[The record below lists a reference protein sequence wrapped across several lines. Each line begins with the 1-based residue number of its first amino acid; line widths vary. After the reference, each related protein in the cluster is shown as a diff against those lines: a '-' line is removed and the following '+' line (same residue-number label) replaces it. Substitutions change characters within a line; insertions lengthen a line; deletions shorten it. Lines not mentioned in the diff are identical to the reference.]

1 MPDLPPFLSDRLPA
15 TRREMPIGAAP
26 VGVGR
31 FAAFNATDHP
41 MTHSA
46 ANEHADA
53 AKEQVSQVRSLPHA
67 LRWLPGT
74 ITILLT
80 LMTLDYLFN
89 LGLLTVVTGL
99 ETQFYYAVVALLLPL
114 VYLLWPIRASGQDKP
129 VPWYDYVLF
138 LMTAIVG
145 GYFVVQAEPI
155 LERGWAFSAPEPAVW
170 FSYAYWLLILEAAR
184 RAGGWP
190 IALIV
195 AVFSCYPMVADVM
208 PGPIQAFPS
217 TPEQTAIYHTMSTES
232 IMGVPLQAF
241 AGLVIG
247 FLIFGVVL
255 QKTGGGAFFIN
266 LAFALLGH
274 VRGGPA
280 KVSIFASGLM
290 GSMSGSV
297 ITNVLTTGVLSIPA
311 MRRIGMGRSFAGG
324 VEACASTG
332 GVLMPP
338 VMGATAFVMAMF
350 LDVPYAAVALA
361 AAIPSVL
368 YFLGLFIQIDAYAA
382 RHNIKGLPKI
392 ELPSVSKTLKQGWYF
407 IFVFALLVW
416 MLLVM
421 QREAVAPFYATALL
435 LVMNQFS
442 KSHRWGW
449 KQVTDTLSSAAKLF
463 AELIAILAGV
473 GMLVGALSM
482 TGLSGTIAND
492 FIHLAGGSMPLLLI
506 MGALTSFVLGIGMT
520 VTAAY
525 IFLAVALAPA
535 LIQGG
540 GLDPMAVHMF
550 ILYWGMLSFITP
562 PVALGAFAA
571 ATVAG
576 ARPMETGLQAMRLG
590 SVIYFI
596 PFMFVLNPALIMQ
609 GSMMQIAMVF
619 FQAVLGIV
627 LFASAMQGYLI
638 GVGRLGHKP
647 VIESIIRT
655 LVLIAGLC
663 VALPGG
669 GPIPLSNLQLLT
681 VGVAAGLP
689 AVLLAR
695 WSQRRQRDADLGT
708 LTPH

>member
-1 MPDLPPFLSDRLPA
+1 
-15 TRREMPIGAAP
+15 
-26 VGVGR
+26 
-31 FAAFNATDHP
+31 
-41 MTHSA
+41 MTSVTPSVSSQQV
-46 ANEHADA
+46 
-53 AKEQVSQVRSLPHA
+53 KEKISQVRTLPKA
-67 LRWLPGT
+67 LQWIPGAVT
-74 ITILLT
+74 VALM

-89 LGLLTVVTGL
+89 IGWLRFVTGL

-114 VYLLWPIRASGQDKP
+114 VYLLWPIRSAVQDRP
-129 VPWYDYVLF
+129 VPWYDYL
-138 LMTAIVG
+138 LSAATLIVG
-145 GYFVVQAEPI
+145 GYFVYNADSI
-155 LERGWAFSAPEPAVW
+155 LERGWAFAAPDTAIMA
-170 FSYAYWLLILEAAR
+170 SYAYWLLIIEAAR

-190 IALIV
+190 IAVI
-195 AVFSCYPMVADVM
+195 AATFSLYPLVADIV

-217 TPEQTAIYHTMSTES
+217 SLEETAMYHTMSTES

-247 FLIFGVVL
+247 FLVFGVVL
-255 QKTGGGAFFIN
+255 QKSGGGKFFIN

-280 KVSIFASGLM
+280 KVSIFSSGLM

-297 ITNVLTTGVLSIPA
+297 ISNVLTTGVLSIPA

-350 LDVPYAAVALA
+350 LDVPYSAVALA
-361 AAIPSVL
+361 AVIPSIL

-382 RHNIKGLPKI
+382 RHGIKGLPSI
-392 ELPSVSKTLKQGWYF
+392 ELPSLWATLKEGWYF

-435 LVMNQFS
+435 LVLNQLS
-442 KSHRWGW
+442 KHNRWGW
-449 KQVTDTLSSAAKLF
+449 KDVGDTLSSAAKLF

-492 FIHLAGGSMPLLLI
+492 FINIAGGSVPLLLL

-576 ARPMETGLQAMRLG
+576 ARPMATGLQAMRLG

-596 PFMFVLNPALIMQ
+596 PFLFVLNPALIMQ
-609 GSMMQIAMVF
+609 GEPLQIILVF
-619 FQAVLGIV
+619 LQAVVGIV

-638 GVGRLGHKP
+638 GVGRLGSGTLQEI
-647 VIESIIRT
+647 VSRG
-655 LVLIAGLC
+655 LVLFAGLTL
-663 VALPGG
+663 ALPGG
-669 GPIPLSNLQLLT
+669 GMMPLSQLELL
-681 VGVAAGLP
+681 GISLGALLP
-689 AVLLAR
+689 AIVIAR
-695 WSQRRQRDADLGT
+695 LGRHPSAQHSAQLPSARDS
-708 LTPH
+708 

>member
-1 MPDLPPFLSDRLPA
+1 MNS
-15 TRREMPIGAAP
+15 T
-26 VGVGR
+26 
-31 FAAFNATDHP
+31 TDP
-41 MTHSA
+41 TGETK
-46 ANEHADA
+46 NLG
-53 AKEQVSQVRSLPHA
+53 EQVSKVRALPPA

-74 ITILLT
+74 LTVLLT
-80 LMTLDYLFN
+80 LLTLDYLFN

-114 VYLLWPIRASGQDKP
+114 VFLLWPALASGQDKP
-129 VPWYDYVLF
+129 VPWYDYLLF
-138 LMTAIVG
+138 IAAVAVS
-145 GYFVVQAEPI
+145 GYFVVQAETI
-155 LERGWAFSAPEPAVW
+155 LERGWGFDAPAQAVW
-170 FSYAYWLLILEAAR
+170 MSYAFWLLILEAAR

-190 IALIV
+190 IALI
-195 AVFSCYPMVADVM
+195 AALFSCYPMIADIV
-208 PGPIQAFPS
+208 PGPIQGFPS
-217 TPEQTAIYHTMSTES
+217 TLEQTAIYHTMSTES
-232 IMGVPLQAF
+232 VMGVPLQAF

-311 MRRIGMGRSFAGG
+311 MRRIGMSRSFAGG

-350 LDVPYAAVALA
+350 LDVPYGEVALA
-361 AAIPSVL
+361 AVIPSVL

-382 RHNIKGLPKI
+382 RENIKGIPKA
-392 ELPSVSKTLKQGWYF
+392 ELPSVRETLKEGWYF

-435 LVMNQFS
+435 LVINQFS
-442 KSHRWGW
+442 RKHRWGW
-449 KQVTDTLSSAAKLF
+449 AQVRETLGSAAKLF
-463 AELIAILAGV
+463 AELIAILTAV

-492 FIHLAGGSMPLLLI
+492 FIRLAGGSVLLLLL

-540 GLDPMAVHMF
+540 GMDPMAVHMF

-596 PFMFVLNPALIMQ
+596 PFLFVLNPALIMQ
-609 GSMMQIAMVF
+609 GPVWEIALVF
-619 FQAVLGIV
+619 CQAVVGIV

-638 GVGRLGHKP
+638 GIGRLGHNLLT
-647 VIESIIRT
+647 ETLNRT
-655 LVLIAGLC
+655 LILIAGLC
-663 VALPGG
+663 LALPGG
-669 GPIPLSNLQLLT
+669 GSIPFTHLQLLI
-681 VGVAAGLP
+681 AGIATAVP
-689 AVLLAR
+689 AILLAR
-695 WSQRRQRDADLGT
+695 WSQQRIVASRSAL
-708 LTPH
+708 L

>member
-1 MPDLPPFLSDRLPA
+1 MHPSDETTESRTL
-15 TRREMPIGAAP
+15 G
-26 VGVGR
+26 
-31 FAAFNATDHP
+31 
-41 MTHSA
+41 
-46 ANEHADA
+46 
-53 AKEQVSQVRSLPHA
+53 EQVSKVRSLPRA

-74 ITILLT
+74 LTVLLT
-80 LMTLDYLFN
+80 LLTLDYLFN
-89 LGLLTVVTGL
+89 LGLLTLVTGL

-114 VYLLWPIRASGQDKP
+114 VFLLWPARASGQDKP
-129 VPWYDYVLF
+129 VPWYDYLLF
-138 LMTAIVG
+138 VAAAVVA
-145 GYFVVQAEPI
+145 GYFVIKAETI
-155 LERGWAFSAPEPAVW
+155 LERGWGFAAPAEAVW
-170 FSYAYWLLILEAAR
+170 MSYAFWLLILEAAR

-190 IALIV
+190 IALI
-195 AVFSCYPMVADVM
+195 AALFSCYPMVADIV
-208 PGPIQAFPS
+208 PGPIQGFPS
-217 TPEQTAIYHTMSTES
+217 TLEQTAIYHTMSTES
-232 IMGVPLQAF
+232 VMGVPLQAF

-311 MRRIGMGRSFAGG
+311 MRRIGMSRSFAGG

-350 LDVPYAAVALA
+350 LDVPYGAVALA
-361 AAIPSVL
+361 AVIPSVL

-382 RHNIKGLPKI
+382 RENIRGIPKD
-392 ELPSVSKTLKQGWYF
+392 ELPSVRQTLKDGWYF
-407 IFVFALLVW
+407 IFVFVLLVW

-435 LVMNQFS
+435 LVINQFS
-442 KSHRWGW
+442 KTHRWGW
-449 KQVTDTLSSAAKLF
+449 GQVRETLGSAAKLF
-463 AELIAILAGV
+463 AELIAILAAV

-492 FIHLAGGSMPLLLI
+492 FIYLAGGSVPMLLV

-540 GLDPMAVHMF
+540 GLDPMAVHLF

-596 PFMFVLNPALIMQ
+596 PFLFVLNPALITQ
-609 GSMMQIAMVF
+609 APIWETTLVF
-619 FQAVLGIV
+619 CQALVGIV

-638 GVGRLGHKP
+638 GVGRLGHGAA
-647 VIESIIRT
+647 VETVTRG
-655 LVLIAGLC
+655 LILFAGLC
-663 VALPGG
+663 FALPGG
-669 GPIPLSNLQLLT
+669 GAIPFSHLELI
-681 VGVAAGLP
+681 GAGLAAAIP
-689 AVLLAR
+689 ALLLAR
-695 WSQRRQRDADLGT
+695 WSQHRALAVA
-708 LTPH
+708 H

>member
-1 MPDLPPFLSDRLPA
+1 MNQANPTA
-15 TRREMPIGAAP
+15 EA
-26 VGVGR
+26 
-31 FAAFNATDHP
+31 NAV
-41 MTHSA
+41 
-46 ANEHADA
+46 
-53 AKEQVSQVRSLPHA
+53 KEQVSQVRRLPRV
-67 LRWLPGT
+67 LRWLPSSVT
-74 ITILLT
+74 VLLV

-114 VYLLWPIRASGQDKP
+114 VYLLWPMLPSGRDKP
-129 VPWYDYVLF
+129 VPWYDYGLF
-138 LMTAIVG
+138 LLTALVG

-155 LERGWAFSAPEPAVW
+155 LERGWAFAAPEPAVW

-195 AVFSCYPMVADVM
+195 ALFSCYPMVADIM

-217 TPEQTAIYHTMSTES
+217 TLEQTAIYHTMSTES
-232 IMGVPLQAF
+232 VMGVPLQAF

-361 AAIPSVL
+361 AVIPSVL

-382 RHNIKGLPKI
+382 RHGIQGLPRI
-392 ELPSVSKTLKQGWYF
+392 ELPSVRQTLKQGWYF

-449 KQVTDTLSSAAKLF
+449 KQVTDTLGSAAKLF

-492 FIHLAGGSMPLLLI
+492 FIHLAGGSVPLLLI

-576 ARPMETGLQAMRLG
+576 ARPMKTGLQAMRLG

-609 GSMMQIAMVF
+609 APLWEVALVF
-619 FQAVLGIV
+619 CQAVLGIV

-638 GVGRLGHKP
+638 GVGRLGHTP
-647 VIESIIRT
+647 TMETVIRA
-655 LVLIAGLC
+655 LLLIAGLC

-669 GPIPLSNLQLLT
+669 APIPLNNLELLSL
-681 VGVAAGLP
+681 GVATSVP
-689 AVLLAR
+689 AVILAR
-695 WSQRRQRDADLGT
+695 WGQHRLRDATRGT
-708 LTPH
+708 VAPH

>member
-1 MPDLPPFLSDRLPA
+1 MTTDTAPVNAPQVKEKISQIRELPP
-15 TRREMPIGAAP
+15 
-26 VGVGR
+26 
-31 FAAFNATDHP
+31 
-41 MTHSA
+41 
-46 ANEHADA
+46 
-53 AKEQVSQVRSLPHA
+53 A
-67 LRWLPGT
+67 LRWVPAT
-74 ITILLT
+74 VTVLLMM
-80 LMTLDYLFN
+80 MTLDYLFN
-89 LGLLTVVTGL
+89 WGWLTFVTGL

-114 VYLLWPIRASGQDKP
+114 VFLLWPMLSRQQDQP
-129 VPWYDYVLF
+129 IPWYDYLLSAVTLV
-138 LMTAIVG
+138 IG
-145 GYFVVQAEPI
+145 GYFVYNAVSI
-155 LERGWAFSAPEPAVW
+155 LERGWAFSAPDIAIYA
-170 FSYAYWLLILEAAR
+170 SYAYWVLIIEAAR
-184 RAGGWP
+184 RAGGLP
-190 IALIV
+190 IAIIAGL
-195 AVFSCYPMVADVM
+195 FSLYPLVADIV

-217 TPEQTAIYHTMSTES
+217 SLSETAMYHTMSTES

-247 FLIFGVVL
+247 FLVFGVVL
-255 QKTGGGAFFIN
+255 QKSGGGKFFIN

-280 KVSIFASGLM
+280 KVSIFSSGLM

-297 ITNVLTTGVLSIPA
+297 ISNVLTTGVLSIPA

-350 LDVPYAAVALA
+350 LDVPYSTIALA
-361 AAIPSVL
+361 AVIPSIL

-382 RHNIKGLPKI
+382 RHDIKGLPAV
-392 ELPSVSKTLKQGWYF
+392 ELPSVWQTLKEGWYF
-407 IFVFALLVW
+407 IFVFGLLVW

-435 LVMNQFS
+435 LVLNQLS
-442 KSHRWGW
+442 RQNRWGW
-449 KQVTDTLSSAAKLF
+449 KDVADTLSSAAKLF

-492 FIHLAGGSMPLLLI
+492 FINIAGGSVPLLLI
-506 MGALTSFVLGIGMT
+506 MGAVTSFVLGIGMT

-596 PFMFVLNPALIMQ
+596 PFLFVLNPALIMQ
-609 GSMMQIAMVF
+609 GEPLMIVAVF
-619 FQAVLGIV
+619 IQAIIGIV
-627 LFASAMQGYLI
+627 LFASAMQGYLM
-638 GVGRLGHKP
+638 GVGRLGYGMLQEA
-647 VIESIIRT
+647 VIRG
-655 LVLIAGLC
+655 LVLIAGLLL
-663 VALPGG
+663 ALPGG
-669 GPIPLSNLQLLT
+669 GMVPLSQWELIGLAAAALLP
-681 VGVAAGLP
+681 GVA
-689 AVLLAR
+689 LAR
-695 WSQRRQRDADLGT
+695 LSQRHHQRS
-708 LTPH
+708 LTANA

>member
-1 MPDLPPFLSDRLPA
+1 MNS
-15 TRREMPIGAAP
+15 T
-26 VGVGR
+26 
-31 FAAFNATDHP
+31 TDP
-41 MTHSA
+41 TGETK
-46 ANEHADA
+46 NLG
-53 AKEQVSQVRSLPHA
+53 EQVSKVRALPPA

-74 ITILLT
+74 LTVLLT
-80 LMTLDYLFN
+80 LLTLDYLFN

-114 VYLLWPIRASGQDKP
+114 VFLLWPALASGQDKP
-129 VPWYDYVLF
+129 VPWYDYLLF
-138 LMTAIVG
+138 IAAVVVS
-145 GYFVVQAEPI
+145 GYFVVQAETI
-155 LERGWAFSAPEPAVW
+155 LERGWGFDAPAQAVW
-170 FSYAYWLLILEAAR
+170 MSYAFWLLILEAAR

-190 IALIV
+190 IALI
-195 AVFSCYPMVADVM
+195 AALFSCYPMIADIV
-208 PGPIQAFPS
+208 PGPIQGFPS
-217 TPEQTAIYHTMSTES
+217 TLEQTAIYHTMSTES
-232 IMGVPLQAF
+232 VMGVPLQAF

-311 MRRIGMGRSFAGG
+311 MRRIGMSRSFAGG

-350 LDVPYAAVALA
+350 LDVPYGEVALA
-361 AAIPSVL
+361 AVIPSVL

-382 RHNIKGLPKI
+382 RENIEGIPKA
-392 ELPSVSKTLKQGWYF
+392 ELPSVRETLKEGWYF

-435 LVMNQFS
+435 LVINQFS
-442 KSHRWGW
+442 RKHRWGW
-449 KQVTDTLSSAAKLF
+449 AQVRETLGSAAKLF
-463 AELIAILAGV
+463 AELIAILTAV

-492 FIHLAGGSMPLLLI
+492 FIRLAGGSVLLLLL

-540 GLDPMAVHMF
+540 GMDPMAVHMF

-571 ATVAG
+571 ATIAG

-596 PFMFVLNPALIMQ
+596 PFLFVLNPALIMQ
-609 GSMMQIAMVF
+609 GPVWEIALVF
-619 FQAVLGIV
+619 CQAVVGIV

-638 GVGRLGHKP
+638 GIGRLGHSLLT
-647 VIESIIRT
+647 ETLSRT
-655 LVLIAGLC
+655 LILIAGLC
-663 VALPGG
+663 LALPGG
-669 GPIPLSNLQLLT
+669 GSIPFSHLQLLIA
-681 VGVAAGLP
+681 GVATAVP
-689 AVLLAR
+689 AILLAR
-695 WSQRRQRDADLGT
+695 WSQRRITVSRS
-708 LTPH
+708 PVV

>member
-1 MPDLPPFLSDRLPA
+1 
-15 TRREMPIGAAP
+15 
-26 VGVGR
+26 
-31 FAAFNATDHP
+31 
-41 MTHSA
+41 MTHT
-46 ANEHADA
+46 ADHNGTQQ
-53 AKEQVSQVRSLPHA
+53 AKEKIRQMRTLPLP
-67 LRWLPGT
+67 LRWIPGAVT
-74 ITILLT
+74 VALL

-89 LGLLTVVTGL
+89 LGYLTFITGL

-114 VYLLWPIRASGQDKP
+114 IYLLWPLTPAGQYRP
-129 VPWYDYVLF
+129 IPWYDYLLSAVTL
-138 LMTAIVG
+138 VVS
-145 GYFVVQAEPI
+145 GYFVINAASI
-155 LERGWAFSAPEPAVW
+155 LERGWAFAAPDTALWV
-170 FSYAYWLLILEAAR
+170 SYAWWLLIIEAAR

-195 AVFSCYPMVADVM
+195 TLFSLYPLVADVM

-217 TPEQTAIYHTMSTES
+217 SLSETAMYHTMSTES
-232 IMGVPLQAF
+232 IMGIPLQAF

-247 FLIFGVVL
+247 FLVFGVVL
-255 QKTGGGAFFIN
+255 QKSGGGKFFIN

-280 KVSIFASGLM
+280 KVSILSSGLM

-297 ITNVLTTGVLSIPA
+297 ISNVLTTGVLSIPA
-311 MRRIGMGRSFAGG
+311 MRRIGMSRSFSGG

-350 LDVPYAAVALA
+350 LDVPYSAVVLA
-361 AAIPSVL
+361 AIIPSIL
-368 YFLGLFIQIDAYAA
+368 FYLGLFIQIDAYAA
-382 RHNIKGLPKI
+382 RNDIKGLPTV
-392 ELPSVSKTLKQGWYF
+392 ELPSLWQTLKEGWYF

-435 LVMNQFS
+435 LVLNQLS
-442 KSHRWGW
+442 RHNRWGW
-449 KQVTDTLSSAAKLF
+449 KELGEALSGAAKLF

-492 FIHLAGGSMPLLLI
+492 FIHLAGGSVPLLLI

-540 GLDPMAVHMF
+540 GLDPMAVHLF

-576 ARPMETGLQAMRLG
+576 ARPMSTGLQAMRLG

-596 PFMFVLNPALIMQ
+596 PFLFVLNPALIMQ
-609 GSMMQIAMVF
+609 GD
-619 FQAVLGIV
+619 
-627 LFASAMQGYLI
+627 ASQTCLTAF
-638 GVGRLGHKP
+638 
-647 VIESIIRT
+647 
-655 LVLIAGLC
+655 
-663 VALPGG
+663 
-669 GPIPLSNLQLLT
+669 PLSLDEHETLH
-681 VGVAAGLP
+681 VA
-689 AVLLAR
+689 
-695 WSQRRQRDADLGT
+695 S
-708 LTPH
+708 

>member
-1 MPDLPPFLSDRLPA
+1 MTTDTAPANHQQVKEKISQIRELPS
-15 TRREMPIGAAP
+15 
-26 VGVGR
+26 
-31 FAAFNATDHP
+31 
-41 MTHSA
+41 
-46 ANEHADA
+46 
-53 AKEQVSQVRSLPHA
+53 A
-67 LRWLPGT
+67 LRWVPAT
-74 ITILLT
+74 VTVILM
-80 LMTLDYLFN
+80 LMTLDFLFN
-89 LGLLTVVTGL
+89 LGLLTFVTGL

-114 VYLLWPIRASGQDKP
+114 VFLLWPIRSSQQEQP
-129 VPWYDYVLF
+129 IPWYDYL
-138 LMTAIVG
+138 LSAATLIVG
-145 GYFVVQAEPI
+145 GYFVVNAVPI
-155 LERGWAFSAPEPAVW
+155 LERGWAFDAPELAIYA
-170 FSYAYWLLILEAAR
+170 SYAYWLLIVEAAR
-184 RAGGWP
+184 RAGGLP
-190 IALIV
+190 IAII
-195 AVFSCYPMVADVM
+195 AGVFSLYPLVADIV

-217 TPEQTAIYHTMSTES
+217 TLEQTAMYHTMSTES

-247 FLIFGVVL
+247 FLVFGVVL
-255 QKTGGGAFFIN
+255 QKSGGGKFFIN
-266 LAFALLGH
+266 LAFSLLGH

-280 KVSIFASGLM
+280 KVSIFSSGLM

-297 ITNVLTTGVLSIPA
+297 ISNVLTTGVLSIPA
-311 MRRIGMGRSFAGG
+311 MRRIGMSRSFAGG

-350 LDVPYAAVALA
+350 LDIPYSAVALA
-361 AAIPSVL
+361 AVIPSIL

-382 RHNIKGLPKI
+382 RHDIKGLPAI
-392 ELPSVSKTLKQGWYF
+392 ELPSLKQTLKEGWYF

-435 LVMNQFS
+435 LVLNQFS
-442 KSHRWGW
+442 QHNRWGW
-449 KQVTDTLSSAAKLF
+449 KDVTETLSSAAKLF

-492 FIHLAGGSMPLLLI
+492 FINIAGGSVPLLLI
-506 MGALTSFVLGIGMT
+506 MGAVTSFVLGIGMT

-596 PFMFVLNPALIMQ
+596 PFLFVLNPALIMQ
-609 GSMMQIAMVF
+609 GTPLTVVAVF
-619 FQAVLGIV
+619 IQAVIGIV
-627 LFASAMQGYLI
+627 LFASAMQGYLM
-638 GVGRLGHKP
+638 GVGRLGYGALQE
-647 VIESIIRT
+647 IIIRS
-655 LVLIAGLC
+655 LILIAGLLL
-663 VALPGG
+663 ALPGG
-669 GPIPLSNLQLLT
+669 GMVPLSQWELIGLAL
-681 VGVAAGLP
+681 AALVPGI
-689 AVLLAR
+689 LLAR
-695 WSQRRQRDADLGT
+695 LSQRYHHRSHAPT
-708 LTPH
+708 AIEP

>member
-1 MPDLPPFLSDRLPA
+1 MNSPNP
-15 TRREMPIGAAP
+15 
-26 VGVGR
+26 
-31 FAAFNATDHP
+31 HQ
-41 MTHSA
+41 
-46 ANEHADA
+46 DA
-53 AKEQVSQVRSLPHA
+53 SKAKEQVSQVRSLPHA

-74 ITILLT
+74 VTVLLI

-89 LGLLTVVTGL
+89 LGWFTVVTGL

-114 VYLLWPIRASGQDKP
+114 VYLLWPMRAGRQDQA
-129 VPWYDYVLF
+129 VPWYDYLLF
-138 LMTAIVG
+138 AATAVVG
-145 GYFVVQAEPI
+145 GYFVVNAEPI
-155 LERGWAFSAPEPAVW
+155 LERGWAFAAPTQAVW

-195 AVFSCYPMVADVM
+195 ALFSSYPMVADIM

-217 TPEQTAIYHTMSTES
+217 TLEQTAIYHTMSTES

-311 MRRIGMGRSFAGG
+311 MRRIGMSRSFAGG

-361 AAIPSVL
+361 AVIPSVL

-382 RHNIKGLPKI
+382 RHGIEGLPKI
-392 ELPSVSKTLKQGWYF
+392 ELPSIRETLKQGWYF

-435 LVMNQFS
+435 LVMNQCS
-442 KSHRWGW
+442 RTHRWGW
-449 KQVTDTLSSAAKLF
+449 KNITDTLSSAAKLF

-492 FIHLAGGSMPLLLI
+492 FIHLAGGSVPMLLI

-571 ATVAG
+571 ATVAS

-609 GSMMQIAMVF
+609 GTALEITLVF
-619 FQAVLGIV
+619 CQAVLGIV

-638 GVGRLGHKP
+638 GVGRLGHTP
-647 VIESIIRT
+647 AMEAIIRA
-655 LVLIAGLC
+655 LVLIAGC
-663 VALPGG
+663 SVALPGG
-669 GPIPLSNLQLLT
+669 GPIPLGNLELLSLGLAT
-681 VGVAAGLP
+681 GVL
-689 AVLLAR
+689 AVLLAK
-695 WSQRRQRDADLGT
+695 WSQRGT
-708 LTPH
+708 SPTCRFHRS

>member
-1 MPDLPPFLSDRLPA
+1 MTKSDPHQDA
-15 TRREMPIGAAP
+15 
-26 VGVGR
+26 
-31 FAAFNATDHP
+31 
-41 MTHSA
+41 S
-46 ANEHADA
+46 A

-74 ITILLT
+74 ITVLLI

-89 LGLLTVVTGL
+89 LGLFTVVTGL
-99 ETQFYYAVVALLLPL
+99 ETQFFYAVVALLLPL
-114 VYLLWPIRASGQDKP
+114 VYLLWPMRATHQDQP
-129 VPWYDYVLF
+129 VPWYDYLLF
-138 LMTAIVG
+138 AATAVVG
-145 GYFVVQAEPI
+145 GYFVVNAEPI
-155 LERGWAFSAPEPAVW
+155 LERGWAFAAPTQAVW

-195 AVFSCYPMVADVM
+195 AVFSCYPMVADIM

-217 TPEQTAIYHTMSTES
+217 TLEQTAIYHTMSTES

-311 MRRIGMGRSFAGG
+311 MRRIGMSRSFAGG

-361 AAIPSVL
+361 AVIPSVL

-382 RHNIKGLPKI
+382 RHGIQGLPKV
-392 ELPSVSKTLKQGWYF
+392 ELPSIRETLKQGWYF

-435 LVMNQFS
+435 LVMNQCS

-449 KQVTDTLSSAAKLF
+449 KNITDTLGSAAKLF

-492 FIHLAGGSMPLLLI
+492 FIHLAGGSVPMLLI

-540 GLDPMAVHMF
+540 GLEPMAVHMF

-609 GSMMQIAMVF
+609 GTPLEITLVF
-619 FQAVLGIV
+619 CQAVLGIV

-638 GVGRLGHKP
+638 GVGRLGHTP
-647 VIESIIRT
+647 TMEAIIRT
-655 LVLIAGLC
+655 LVLIAGFS

-669 GPIPLSNLQLLT
+669 GPIPLSNLELLSLGLAT
-681 VGVAAGLP
+681 GVP
-689 AVLLAR
+689 AILLAR
-695 WSQRRQRDADLGT
+695 WSQRGVAT
-708 LTPH
+708 ACH

>member
-1 MPDLPPFLSDRLPA
+1 MTTDTSPANNQQVKEKISQIRQLPP
-15 TRREMPIGAAP
+15 
-26 VGVGR
+26 
-31 FAAFNATDHP
+31 
-41 MTHSA
+41 
-46 ANEHADA
+46 
-53 AKEQVSQVRSLPHA
+53 A
-67 LRWLPGT
+67 LRWIPAT
-74 ITILLT
+74 VTVILMA
-80 LMTLDYLFN
+80 MTLDYLFN
-89 LGLLTVVTGL
+89 VGLLTFVTGL

-114 VYLLWPIRASGQDKP
+114 VFLLWPMRSRQQEQPI
-129 VPWYDYVLF
+129 PWYDYTLSAIT
-138 LMTAIVG
+138 LIVG
-145 GYFVVQAEPI
+145 GYFVYNAVPI
-155 LERGWAFSAPEPAVW
+155 LERGWAFSAPEIAIYA
-170 FSYAYWLLILEAAR
+170 SYAYWLLIIEAAR
-184 RAGGWP
+184 RAGGLP
-190 IALIV
+190 IAII
-195 AVFSCYPMVADVM
+195 AGVFSLYPLVADIV

-217 TPEQTAIYHTMSTES
+217 TLEQTAMYHTMSTES

-247 FLIFGVVL
+247 FLVFGVVL
-255 QKTGGGAFFIN
+255 HKSGGGKFFIN

-280 KVSIFASGLM
+280 KVSIFSSGLM

-297 ITNVLTTGVLSIPA
+297 ISNVLTTGVLSIPA
-311 MRRIGMGRSFAGG
+311 MRRIGMSRSFAGG

-350 LDVPYAAVALA
+350 LDIPYSAVALA
-361 AAIPSVL
+361 AVIPSIL

-382 RHNIKGLPKI
+382 RHDIKGLPAV
-392 ELPSVSKTLKQGWYF
+392 ELPSLWQTLKEGWYF

-416 MLLVM
+416 MLLIT

-435 LVMNQFS
+435 LVLNQLS
-442 KSHRWGW
+442 KHNRWGW
-449 KQVTDTLSSAAKLF
+449 KDVADTLSSAAKLF

-492 FIHLAGGSMPLLLI
+492 FINIAGGSVPLLLI
-506 MGALTSFVLGIGMT
+506 MGAVTSFVLGIGMT

-596 PFMFVLNPALIMQ
+596 PFLFVLNPALIMQ
-609 GSMMQIAMVF
+609 GAPLVIVAVF
-619 FQAVLGIV
+619 IQAVLGII
-627 LFASAMQGYLI
+627 LFASAMQGYLM
-638 GVGRLGHKP
+638 GVGRLGYGALQE
-647 VIESIIRT
+647 IIIRA
-655 LVLIAGLC
+655 LVLVAGLLL
-663 VALPGG
+663 ALPGG
-669 GPIPLSNLQLLT
+669 GMIPLSQWELIGLALAAL
-681 VGVAAGLP
+681 VPGVLM
-689 AVLLAR
+689 AR
-695 WSQRRQRDADLGT
+695 LSQRHHRRTQSASAA
-708 LTPH
+708 

>member
-1 MPDLPPFLSDRLPA
+1 MTTDTSPANHQQVKEKISQIRQLPPTLRWIPA
-15 TRREMPIGAAP
+15 T
-26 VGVGR
+26 VTV
-31 FAAFNATDHP
+31 
-41 MTHSA
+41 
-46 ANEHADA
+46 
-53 AKEQVSQVRSLPHA
+53 
-67 LRWLPGT
+67 
-74 ITILLT
+74 ILMA
-80 LMTLDYLFN
+80 MTLDYLFN
-89 LGLLTVVTGL
+89 IGLFTFVTGL

-114 VYLLWPIRASGQDKP
+114 VFLLWPMRSRQQEQPI
-129 VPWYDYVLF
+129 PWYDYL
-138 LMTAIVG
+138 LSATTLIVG
-145 GYFVVQAEPI
+145 GYFVYNAVPI
-155 LERGWAFSAPEPAVW
+155 LERGWAFSAPEIAIYA
-170 FSYAYWLLILEAAR
+170 SYAYWLLIIEAAR
-184 RAGGWP
+184 RAGGLP
-190 IALIV
+190 IAII
-195 AVFSCYPMVADVM
+195 AGVFSLYPLVADIV

-217 TPEQTAIYHTMSTES
+217 TLEQTAMYHTMSTES

-247 FLIFGVVL
+247 FLVFGVVL
-255 QKTGGGAFFIN
+255 QKSGGGKFFIN

-280 KVSIFASGLM
+280 KVSIFSSGLM

-297 ITNVLTTGVLSIPA
+297 ISNVLTTGVLSIPA
-311 MRRIGMGRSFAGG
+311 MRRIGMSRSFAGG

-350 LDVPYAAVALA
+350 LDVPYSTIALA
-361 AAIPSVL
+361 AVIPSIL

-382 RHNIKGLPKI
+382 RHDIKGLPAV
-392 ELPSVSKTLKQGWYF
+392 ELPSLWQTLKEGWYF

-416 MLLVM
+416 MLLIM

-435 LVMNQFS
+435 LVLNQLS
-442 KSHRWGW
+442 KHNRWGW
-449 KQVTDTLSSAAKLF
+449 KDVGDTLSSAAKLF

-492 FIHLAGGSMPLLLI
+492 FINIAGGSVPLLLL
-506 MGALTSFVLGIGMT
+506 MGAVTSFVLGIGMT

-576 ARPMETGLQAMRLG
+576 ARPMATGLQAMRLG

-596 PFMFVLNPALIMQ
+596 PFLFVLNPALIMQ
-609 GSMMQIAMVF
+609 GEPLIIVAVF
-619 FQAVLGIV
+619 IQAVAGII

-638 GVGRLGHKP
+638 GVGRLGYGALQEP
-647 VIESIIRT
+647 IIRG
-655 LVLIAGLC
+655 LVLVAGLLL
-663 VALPGG
+663 ALPGG
-669 GPIPLSNLQLLT
+669 GMVPLSQWELIGLAAATLLP
-681 VGVAAGLP
+681 GVI
-689 AVLLAR
+689 LAR
-695 WSQRRQRDADLGT
+695 LSQRHHQRSHSTSVA
-708 LTPH
+708 

>member
-1 MPDLPPFLSDRLPA
+1 
-15 TRREMPIGAAP
+15 
-26 VGVGR
+26 
-31 FAAFNATDHP
+31 
-41 MTHSA
+41 MTHTSD
-46 ANEHADA
+46 NDGTQQ
-53 AKEQVSQVRSLPHA
+53 AKEKIRQMRTLPLP
-67 LRWLPGT
+67 LRWIPGAVT
-74 ITILLT
+74 VILL

-89 LGLLTVVTGL
+89 FGYLTFVTGL

-114 VYLLWPIRASGQDKP
+114 IYLLWPLTPAGQHRP
-129 VPWYDYVLF
+129 IPWYDYLLSAATLV
-138 LMTAIVG
+138 VS
-145 GYFVVQAEPI
+145 GYFVINADSI
-155 LERGWAFSAPEPAVW
+155 LERGWAFAAPDTALWV
-170 FSYAYWLLILEAAR
+170 SYAWWILIIEAAR

-190 IALIV
+190 IAVIV
-195 AVFSCYPMVADVM
+195 TLFSLYPLAADVM

-217 TPEQTAIYHTMSTES
+217 SLSETAMYHTMSTES
-232 IMGVPLQAF
+232 IMGIPLQAF

-247 FLIFGVVL
+247 FLVFGVVL
-255 QKTGGGAFFIN
+255 QKSGGGKFFIN

-280 KVSIFASGLM
+280 KVSIFSSGLM

-297 ITNVLTTGVLSIPA
+297 ISNVLTTGVLSIPA
-311 MRRIGMGRSFAGG
+311 MRRIGMSRSFAGG

-350 LDVPYAAVALA
+350 LDVPYSAVVLA
-361 AAIPSVL
+361 AIIPSIL

-382 RHNIKGLPKI
+382 RNDIKGLPTV
-392 ELPSVSKTLKQGWYF
+392 ELPSLWQTLKEGWYF

-435 LVMNQFS
+435 LVLNQLS
-442 KSHRWGW
+442 RHNRWGW
-449 KQVTDTLSSAAKLF
+449 KELGEALSGAAKLF

-492 FIHLAGGSMPLLLI
+492 FIHLAGGSVPLLLL

-540 GLDPMAVHMF
+540 GLDPMAVHLF

-576 ARPMETGLQAMRLG
+576 ARPMSTGLQAMRLG

-596 PFMFVLNPALIMQ
+596 PFLFVLNPALIMQ
-609 GSMMQIAMVF
+609 GEPLQIVLVF
-619 FQAVLGIV
+619 VQALAGIV

-638 GVGRLGHKP
+638 GVGRLGHGA
-647 VIESIIRT
+647 IQETAIRA
-655 LVLIAGLC
+655 LVLISGLTL
-663 VALPGG
+663 ALPGG
-669 GPIPLSNLQLLT
+669 GMVPLSQVELL
-681 VGVAAGLP
+681 GISLAALVP

-695 WSQRRQRDADLGT
+695 WSGRHRRDGSHEPSL
-708 LTPH
+708 

>member
-1 MPDLPPFLSDRLPA
+1 MTTDTSPANNQQVKEKISQIRQLPP
-15 TRREMPIGAAP
+15 
-26 VGVGR
+26 
-31 FAAFNATDHP
+31 
-41 MTHSA
+41 
-46 ANEHADA
+46 
-53 AKEQVSQVRSLPHA
+53 A
-67 LRWLPGT
+67 LRWIPAT
-74 ITILLT
+74 VTVILMA
-80 LMTLDYLFN
+80 MTLDYLFN
-89 LGLLTVVTGL
+89 VGLLTFVTGL

-114 VYLLWPIRASGQDKP
+114 VFLLWPMRSRQQEQPI
-129 VPWYDYVLF
+129 PWYDYL
-138 LMTAIVG
+138 LSAITLIVG
-145 GYFVVQAEPI
+145 GYFVYNAVPI
-155 LERGWAFSAPEPAVW
+155 LERGWAFSAPEIAIYA
-170 FSYAYWLLILEAAR
+170 SYAYWLLIIEAAR
-184 RAGGWP
+184 RAGGLP
-190 IALIV
+190 IAII
-195 AVFSCYPMVADVM
+195 AGVFSLYPLVADIV

-217 TPEQTAIYHTMSTES
+217 TLEQTAMYHTMSTES

-247 FLIFGVVL
+247 FLVFGVVL
-255 QKTGGGAFFIN
+255 QKSGGGKFFIN

-280 KVSIFASGLM
+280 KVSIFSSGLM

-297 ITNVLTTGVLSIPA
+297 ISNVLTTGVLSIPA
-311 MRRIGMGRSFAGG
+311 MRRIGMSRSFAGG

-350 LDVPYAAVALA
+350 LDIPYSAVALA
-361 AAIPSVL
+361 AVIPSIL

-382 RHNIKGLPKI
+382 RHDIKGLPTV
-392 ELPSVSKTLKQGWYF
+392 ELPSLWQTLKEGWYF

-416 MLLVM
+416 TLLIM

-435 LVMNQFS
+435 LVLNQLS
-442 KSHRWGW
+442 KHNRWGW
-449 KQVTDTLSSAAKLF
+449 KDVADTLSSAAKLF

-492 FIHLAGGSMPLLLI
+492 FINIAGGSVPLLLI
-506 MGALTSFVLGIGMT
+506 MGAVTSFVLGIGMT

-596 PFMFVLNPALIMQ
+596 PFLFVLNPALIMQ
-609 GSMMQIAMVF
+609 GAPLMIVAVF
-619 FQAVLGIV
+619 IQAVIGII
-627 LFASAMQGYLI
+627 LFASAMQGYLM
-638 GVGRLGHKP
+638 GVGRLGYGALQEI
-647 VIESIIRT
+647 VIRALI
-655 LVLIAGLC
+655 LIAGLLL
-663 VALPGG
+663 ALPGG
-669 GPIPLSNLQLLT
+669 GMVPLSQWELIGLAAAAL
-681 VGVAAGLP
+681 VPGVLM
-689 AVLLAR
+689 AR
-695 WSQRRQRDADLGT
+695 LSQRHHRRSQSASVA
-708 LTPH
+708 

>member
-1 MPDLPPFLSDRLPA
+1 MTTDTAPANAPQVKEKISQIRELPP
-15 TRREMPIGAAP
+15 
-26 VGVGR
+26 
-31 FAAFNATDHP
+31 
-41 MTHSA
+41 
-46 ANEHADA
+46 
-53 AKEQVSQVRSLPHA
+53 A
-67 LRWLPGT
+67 LRWVPAAVT
-74 ITILLT
+74 VLLMM
-80 LMTLDYLFN
+80 MTLDYLFN
-89 LGLLTVVTGL
+89 WGWLTFVTGL

-114 VYLLWPIRASGQDKP
+114 VFLLWPMLSRQQDQTI
-129 VPWYDYVLF
+129 PWYDYLLSAVTLV
-138 LMTAIVG
+138 IG
-145 GYFVVQAEPI
+145 GYFVYNAVSI
-155 LERGWAFSAPEPAVW
+155 LERGWAFSAPDTAIYA
-170 FSYAYWLLILEAAR
+170 SYAYWVLIIEAAR
-184 RAGGWP
+184 RAGGLP
-190 IALIV
+190 IAIIAGL
-195 AVFSCYPMVADVM
+195 FSLYPLVADIV

-217 TPEQTAIYHTMSTES
+217 SLSETAMYHTMSTES

-247 FLIFGVVL
+247 FLVFGVVL
-255 QKTGGGAFFIN
+255 QKSGGGKFFIN

-280 KVSIFASGLM
+280 KVSIFSSGLM

-297 ITNVLTTGVLSIPA
+297 ISNVLTTGVLSIPA
-311 MRRIGMGRSFAGG
+311 MRRIGMSRSFAGG

-350 LDVPYAAVALA
+350 LDVPYSTIALA
-361 AAIPSVL
+361 AVIPSIL

-382 RHNIKGLPKI
+382 RHDVKGLPAA
-392 ELPSVSKTLKQGWYF
+392 ELPSVWQTLKEGWYF
-407 IFVFALLVW
+407 IFVFGLLVW

-435 LVMNQFS
+435 LVLNQLS
-442 KSHRWGW
+442 RQNRWGW
-449 KQVTDTLSSAAKLF
+449 KDVADTLSSAAKLF

-492 FIHLAGGSMPLLLI
+492 FINIAGGSVPLLLI
-506 MGALTSFVLGIGMT
+506 MGAVTSFVLGIGMT

-596 PFMFVLNPALIMQ
+596 PFLFVLNPALIMQ
-609 GSMMQIAMVF
+609 GEPLVIVAVF
-619 FQAVLGIV
+619 IQAIIGII
-627 LFASAMQGYLI
+627 LFASAMQGYLM
-638 GVGRLGHKP
+638 GVGRLGYGMLQEA
-647 VIESIIRT
+647 VIRG
-655 LVLIAGLC
+655 LVLVAGLLL
-663 VALPGG
+663 ALPGG
-669 GPIPLSNLQLLT
+669 GMVPLSQWELIGLAAAALLP
-681 VGVAAGLP
+681 GVA
-689 AVLLAR
+689 LAR
-695 WSQRRQRDADLGT
+695 LSQRHHQRS
-708 LTPH
+708 LTANA

>member
-1 MPDLPPFLSDRLPA
+1 MTTDTSPANNQQVKEKISQIRQLPP
-15 TRREMPIGAAP
+15 
-26 VGVGR
+26 
-31 FAAFNATDHP
+31 
-41 MTHSA
+41 
-46 ANEHADA
+46 
-53 AKEQVSQVRSLPHA
+53 A
-67 LRWLPGT
+67 LRWIPAT
-74 ITILLT
+74 VTVILMA
-80 LMTLDYLFN
+80 MTLDYLFN
-89 LGLLTVVTGL
+89 VGLLTFVTGL

-114 VYLLWPIRASGQDKP
+114 VFLLWPMRSRQQEQPI
-129 VPWYDYVLF
+129 PWYDYL
-138 LMTAIVG
+138 LSAITLIVG
-145 GYFVVQAEPI
+145 GYFVYNAVPI
-155 LERGWAFSAPEPAVW
+155 LERGWAFSAPEIAIYA
-170 FSYAYWLLILEAAR
+170 SYAYWLLIIEAAR
-184 RAGGWP
+184 RAGGLP
-190 IALIV
+190 IAII
-195 AVFSCYPMVADVM
+195 AGVFSLYPLVADIV

-217 TPEQTAIYHTMSTES
+217 TLEQTAMYHTMSTES

-255 QKTGGGAFFIN
+255 QKSGGGKFFIN

-280 KVSIFASGLM
+280 KVSIFSSGLM

-297 ITNVLTTGVLSIPA
+297 ISNVLTTGVLSIPA
-311 MRRIGMGRSFAGG
+311 MRRIGMSRSFAGG

-350 LDVPYAAVALA
+350 LDIPYSAVALA
-361 AAIPSVL
+361 AVIPSIL

-382 RHNIKGLPKI
+382 RHDIKGLPAV
-392 ELPSVSKTLKQGWYF
+392 ELPSLWQTLKEGWYF

-416 MLLVM
+416 MLLIM

-435 LVMNQFS
+435 LVLNQLS
-442 KSHRWGW
+442 KHNRWGW
-449 KQVTDTLSSAAKLF
+449 KNVADTLSSAAKLF

-492 FIHLAGGSMPLLLI
+492 FINIAGGSVPLLLI
-506 MGALTSFVLGIGMT
+506 MGAVTSFVLGIGMT

-576 ARPMETGLQAMRLG
+576 ARPMETGLQSMRLG

-596 PFMFVLNPALIMQ
+596 PFLFVLNPALIMQ
-609 GSMMQIAMVF
+609 GAPLMIVAVF
-619 FQAVLGIV
+619 IQAVIGII
-627 LFASAMQGYLI
+627 LFASAMQGYLM
-638 GVGRLGHKP
+638 GVGRLGYGALQEI
-647 VIESIIRT
+647 VIRALI
-655 LVLIAGLC
+655 LIAGLLL
-663 VALPGG
+663 ALPGG
-669 GPIPLSNLQLLT
+669 GMVPLSQWELIGLAAAAL
-681 VGVAAGLP
+681 VPGVLM
-689 AVLLAR
+689 AR
-695 WSQRRQRDADLGT
+695 LSQRHHRRSQSASVA
-708 LTPH
+708 

>member
-1 MPDLPPFLSDRLPA
+1 MNS
-15 TRREMPIGAAP
+15 
-26 VGVGR
+26 
-31 FAAFNATDHP
+31 TDP
-41 MTHSA
+41 TS
-46 ANEHADA
+46 E
-53 AKEQVSQVRSLPHA
+53 AKNLGEQVSKIRALPPT

-74 ITILLT
+74 LTVLLT
-80 LMTLDYLFN
+80 LLTLDYLFN
-89 LGLLTVVTGL
+89 VGLLTFVTGL

-114 VYLLWPIRASGQDKP
+114 VFLLWPARASGQDKP
-129 VPWYDYVLF
+129 VPWYDYLLF
-138 LMTAIVG
+138 LAAVVVA
-145 GYFVVQAEPI
+145 GYFVVMAETI
-155 LERGWAFSAPEPAVW
+155 LERGWGFDAPAQAVW
-170 FSYAYWLLILEAAR
+170 MSYAFWLLILEAAR

-190 IALIV
+190 IALI
-195 AVFSCYPMVADVM
+195 AALFSCYPMVADIV
-208 PGPIQAFPS
+208 PGPIQGFPS
-217 TPEQTAIYHTMSTES
+217 TLEQTAIYHTMSTES
-232 IMGVPLQAF
+232 VMGVPLQAF

-311 MRRIGMGRSFAGG
+311 MRRIGMSRSFAGG

-350 LDVPYAAVALA
+350 LDVPYGEVALA
-361 AAIPSVL
+361 AVIPSVL

-382 RHNIKGLPKI
+382 RENIQGIPKA
-392 ELPSVSKTLKQGWYF
+392 ELPSVKQTLKEGWYF

-435 LVMNQFS
+435 LVINQFS
-442 KSHRWGW
+442 RKHRWGW
-449 KQVTDTLSSAAKLF
+449 SQVRDTLGSAAKLF
-463 AELIAILAGV
+463 AELIAILAAV

-492 FIHLAGGSMPLLLI
+492 FIRLAGGNVPLLLL

-540 GLDPMAVHMF
+540 GMDPMAVHMF

-596 PFMFVLNPALIMQ
+596 PFLFVLNPALIMQ
-609 GSMMQIAMVF
+609 GPAWEIALVF
-619 FQAVLGIV
+619 CQAVLGII

-638 GVGRLGHKP
+638 GIGRLGHNRLTEALSRAL
-647 VIESIIRT
+647 I
-655 LVLIAGLC
+655 LIAGLC
-663 VALPGG
+663 LALPGG
-669 GPIPLSNLQLLT
+669 GSIPFTHLQLLIA
-681 VGVAAGLP
+681 GVAAAVP
-689 AVLLAR
+689 AILLAR
-695 WSQRRQRDADLGT
+695 WSQQRIAASASRIA
-708 LTPH
+708 

>member
-1 MPDLPPFLSDRLPA
+1 
-15 TRREMPIGAAP
+15 
-26 VGVGR
+26 
-31 FAAFNATDHP
+31 
-41 MTHSA
+41 MTHT
-46 ANEHADA
+46 ADNDGTRQ
-53 AKEQVSQVRSLPHA
+53 AKEKIRQMRTLPLP
-67 LRWLPGT
+67 LRWIPGAVT
-74 ITILLT
+74 VILL

-89 LGLLTVVTGL
+89 FGYLTFVTGL

-114 VYLLWPIRASGQDKP
+114 IFLLWPLTPAGQHRP
-129 VPWYDYVLF
+129 IPWYDYLLSVVTL
-138 LMTAIVG
+138 AVS
-145 GYFVVQAEPI
+145 GYFVINADSI
-155 LERGWAFSAPEPAVW
+155 LERGWAFAAPDTALWV
-170 FSYAYWLLILEAAR
+170 SYAWWLLIIEAAR

-190 IALIV
+190 IAVIV
-195 AVFSCYPMVADVM
+195 TLFSLYPLAADVM

-217 TPEQTAIYHTMSTES
+217 SLSETAMYHTMSTES
-232 IMGVPLQAF
+232 IMGIPLQAF

-247 FLIFGVVL
+247 FLVFGVVL
-255 QKTGGGAFFIN
+255 QKSGGGKFFIN

-280 KVSIFASGLM
+280 KVSIFSSGLM

-297 ITNVLTTGVLSIPA
+297 ISNVLTTGVLSIPA
-311 MRRIGMGRSFAGG
+311 MRRIGMSRSFSGG

-350 LDVPYAAVALA
+350 LDVPYSAVVLA
-361 AAIPSVL
+361 AIIPSIL

-382 RHNIKGLPKI
+382 RNDIKGLPTV
-392 ELPSVSKTLKQGWYF
+392 ELPSLWQTLKEGWYF

-435 LVMNQFS
+435 LVLNQLS
-442 KSHRWGW
+442 RHNRWGW
-449 KQVTDTLSSAAKLF
+449 KELGEALSGAAKLF

-492 FIHLAGGSMPLLLI
+492 FIHLAGGSVPLLLI

-540 GLDPMAVHMF
+540 GLDPMAVHLF

-576 ARPMETGLQAMRLG
+576 ARPMSTGLQAMRLG

-596 PFMFVLNPALIMQ
+596 PFLFVLNPALIMQ
-609 GSMMQIAMVF
+609 GEPLQIVLVF
-619 FQAVLGIV
+619 VQALAGIV

-638 GVGRLGHKP
+638 GVGRLGHGA
-647 VIESIIRT
+647 IQETAIRA
-655 LVLIAGLC
+655 LVLISGLTL
-663 VALPGG
+663 ALPGG
-669 GPIPLSNLQLLT
+669 GMVPLGQVELLGISLT
-681 VGVAAGLP
+681 ALVP

-695 WSQRRQRDADLGT
+695 WSQRHRSDGSQEPSL
-708 LTPH
+708 

>member
-1 MPDLPPFLSDRLPA
+1 
-15 TRREMPIGAAP
+15 
-26 VGVGR
+26 
-31 FAAFNATDHP
+31 
-41 MTHSA
+41 MTTAQQDNSTSQ
-46 ANEHADA
+46 
-53 AKEQVSQVRSLPHA
+53 AKEEVDQKRPLPTS
-67 LRWLPGT
+67 LRWVPGAVT
-74 ITILLT
+74 VILM

-89 LGLLTVVTGL
+89 LGWLRFVTGL

-114 VYLLWPIRASGQDKP
+114 VFLLWPATARGRQRPIP
-129 VPWYDYVLF
+129 YYDYGLA
-138 LMTAIVG
+138 LITLLVG
-145 GYFVVQAEPI
+145 GYFVWHAEPI
-155 LERGWAFSAPEPAVW
+155 LERGWAFAAPSTAIW
-170 FSYAYWLLILEAAR
+170 ASYAYWLLIIEAAR

-195 AVFSCYPMVADVM
+195 SAFSIYPLVADIM

-217 TPEQTAIYHTMSTES
+217 TLEETAMYHTMSTES
-232 IMGVPLQAF
+232 IMGTPLQAF
-241 AGLVIG
+241 ASLVIG
-247 FLIFGVVL
+247 FLVFGVVL
-255 QKTGGGAFFIN
+255 QKSGGGKFFIN

-297 ITNVLTTGVLSIPA
+297 ISNVLTTGVLSIPA

-350 LDVPYAAVALA
+350 LDVPYVAVALA
-361 AAIPSVL
+361 AVIPSAL

-382 RHNIKGLPKI
+382 RHDIKGLPAI
-392 ELPSVSKTLKQGWYF
+392 ELPSLKNTLKEGWYF
-407 IFVFALLVW
+407 ILVFVLLVW
-416 MLLVM
+416 MLLIM

-435 LVMNQFS
+435 LVLNQLS
-442 KSHRWGW
+442 RRNRWGW
-449 KQVTDTLSSAAKLF
+449 KETGETLSGAAALF

-492 FIHLAGGSMPLLLI
+492 FIHLAGGSVPLLLI

-535 LIQGG
+535 LINGG

-576 ARPMETGLQAMRLG
+576 ARPMATGLQAMRLG

-596 PFMFVLNPALIMQ
+596 PFLFVLNPALIMQ
-609 GSMMQIAMVF
+609 GPPLQILLVF
-619 FQAVLGIV
+619 AQAVVGII

-638 GVGRLGHKP
+638 GVGRLGFG
-647 VIESIIRT
+647 IIVEPLSRSLILISGLT
-655 LVLIAGLC
+655 L
-663 VALPGG
+663 ALPGG
-669 GPIPLSNLQLLT
+669 GLLPLSQIELLSISL
-681 VGVAAGLP
+681 ASLIP
-689 AVLLAR
+689 AIVLAK
-695 WSQRRQRDADLGT
+695 WSQHRTHNDPAHSGL
-708 LTPH
+708 

>member
-1 MPDLPPFLSDRLPA
+1 MTTDTAPVNAPQVKEKISQIRELPP
-15 TRREMPIGAAP
+15 
-26 VGVGR
+26 
-31 FAAFNATDHP
+31 
-41 MTHSA
+41 
-46 ANEHADA
+46 
-53 AKEQVSQVRSLPHA
+53 A
-67 LRWLPGT
+67 LRWVPAT
-74 ITILLT
+74 VTVLLMM
-80 LMTLDYLFN
+80 MTLDYLFN
-89 LGLLTVVTGL
+89 WGWLTFVTGL

-114 VYLLWPIRASGQDKP
+114 VFMLWPMLSRQQDQP
-129 VPWYDYVLF
+129 IPWYDYLLSAVTLV
-138 LMTAIVG
+138 IG
-145 GYFVVQAEPI
+145 GYFVYNAVSI
-155 LERGWAFSAPEPAVW
+155 LERGWAFSAPDTAIYA
-170 FSYAYWLLILEAAR
+170 SYAYWVLIIEAAR
-184 RAGGWP
+184 RAGGLP
-190 IALIV
+190 IAIIAGL
-195 AVFSCYPMVADVM
+195 FSLYPLVADIV

-217 TPEQTAIYHTMSTES
+217 SLSETAMYHTMSTES

-247 FLIFGVVL
+247 FLVFGVVL
-255 QKTGGGAFFIN
+255 QKSGGGKFFIN

-280 KVSIFASGLM
+280 KVSIFSSGLM

-297 ITNVLTTGVLSIPA
+297 ISNVLTTGVLSIPA

-350 LDVPYAAVALA
+350 LDVPYSTIALA
-361 AAIPSVL
+361 AVIPSIL

-382 RHNIKGLPKI
+382 RHDIKGLPAV
-392 ELPSVSKTLKQGWYF
+392 ELPSVWQTLKEGWYF
-407 IFVFALLVW
+407 IFVFGLLVW

-435 LVMNQFS
+435 LVLNQLS
-442 KSHRWGW
+442 RQNRWGW
-449 KQVTDTLSSAAKLF
+449 KDVADTLSSAAKLF

-492 FIHLAGGSMPLLLI
+492 FINIAGGSVPLLLI
-506 MGALTSFVLGIGMT
+506 MGAVTSFVLGIGMT

-596 PFMFVLNPALIMQ
+596 PFLFVLNPALIMQ
-609 GSMMQIAMVF
+609 GEPLVIVAVF
-619 FQAVLGIV
+619 IQAIIGII
-627 LFASAMQGYLI
+627 LFASAMQGYLM
-638 GVGRLGHKP
+638 GVGRLGYGMLQEA
-647 VIESIIRT
+647 VIRG
-655 LVLIAGLC
+655 LVLVAGLLL
-663 VALPGG
+663 ALPGG
-669 GPIPLSNLQLLT
+669 GMVPLSQWELIGLAAAALLP
-681 VGVAAGLP
+681 GVA
-689 AVLLAR
+689 LAR
-695 WSQRRQRDADLGT
+695 LSQRHHQRS
-708 LTPH
+708 LTANA